1 MGFAYLTNVPLEQ
14 ARKDYLAR
22 LRENGFAAKTEILP
36 VQQSYGRMTARA
48 VYANINA
55 PHYAA
60 SAMDGVAIHAADSFG
75 ATETTPKTLTP
86 EQFAAMAATL

>member
-14 ARKDYLAR
+14 ARKEYLAR

-60 SAMDGVAIHAADSFG
+60 SAMDGVAIHAA
-75 ATETTPKTLTP
+75 
-86 EQFAAMAATL
+86 Q